1 MKENDNIMKNKML
14 FVLVLVLG
22 IVIFKNQISIALMYA
37 VDCIGYAF
45 NINVVDIID
54 LLNTIYYL

>member
-22 IVIFKNQISIALMYA
+22 IVIFKNQISIALMYV

-45 NINVVDIID
+45 NVNVVDIID

>member
-1 MKENDNIMKNKML
+1 MKNKML

-22 IVIFKNQISIALMYA
+22 IVIFKNQISIALMHA

>member
-1 MKENDNIMKNKML
+1 MKNKILCML
-14 FVLVLVLG
+14 VVLIG
-22 IVIFKNQISIALMYA
+22 IVVFKNQISIALMYV

>member
-1 MKENDNIMKNKML
+1 MKNKILCML
-14 FVLVLVLG
+14 VVLIG
-22 IVIFKNQISIALMYA
+22 IVIFKNQISIALMYV

>member
-1 MKENDNIMKNKML
+1 MKNKML

-37 VDCIGYAF
+37 VDCIGYVF

>member
-1 MKENDNIMKNKML
+1 MKNKML

-22 IVIFKNQISIALMYA
+22 IVIFKNQISIALMYV

-54 LLNTIYYL
+54 FLNTIYYL

>member
-22 IVIFKNQISIALMYA
+22 IVIFKNQISIALMYV

-45 NINVVDIID
+45 NINVVDITD

>member
-22 IVIFKNQISIALMYA
+22 IIIFKNQISIALMYV

>member
-1 MKENDNIMKNKML
+1 MKNKML

-22 IVIFKNQISIALMYA
+22 IVIFKNQISIALMY
-37 VDCIGYAF
+37 VIDCIGYVF

>member
-1 MKENDNIMKNKML
+1 MKNKILCML
-14 FVLVLVLG
+14 VVLIG
-22 IVIFKNQISIALMYA
+22 IVIFKNQISIALMYV

-54 LLNTIYYL
+54 FLNTIYYL